1 MKYCFNPHFLCPEV
15 IM

>member
-15 IM
+15 IT